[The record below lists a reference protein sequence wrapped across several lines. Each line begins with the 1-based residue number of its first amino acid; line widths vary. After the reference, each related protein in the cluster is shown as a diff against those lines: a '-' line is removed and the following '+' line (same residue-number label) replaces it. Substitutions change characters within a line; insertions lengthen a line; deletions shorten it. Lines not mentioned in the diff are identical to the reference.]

1 MEINPVHLLNHQIIR
16 DLPFGVVV
24 VDRELKINDWNSWM
38 DRWSGVPRAET
49 QGRILTEFFPDL
61 VERGFVDKIL
71 SVFETEQAAC
81 FSYHDVTRLLNF
93 DPQRA
98 PKEAASMLQ
107 DAEFRPLFDAEAEV
121 AMVCIIVDDVTDHVL
136 RLQEVEALNLELA
149 ALNEEL
155 IKANQVKGEFLQTT
169 SHELRTPLTAI
180 LGFVD
185 LLENDMAENPEEEIE
200 FLENIKSSASHLLD
214 LINDILMAAKLQ
226 SRKIELSME
235 VIDLAE
241 ILTETHALL
250 HPVAMKNNLDFSVD
264 LGDLDVC
271 IYADYQRFKQ
281 VLYNVVGNALK
292 FTEEGSVR
300 MSAHLS
306 DDEPGCV
313 VVEVTDTGIGIAP
326 DKISLVF
333 EQFCQADPSATRKYG
348 GTGLGMPISKSLM
361 EHMNGSIA
369 ISSPGLGKGAT
380 VSIAIPIADNT
391 P

>member
-1 MEINPVHLLNHQIIR
+1 
-16 DLPFGVVV
+16 VV
-24 VDRELKINDWNSWM
+24 VDRELKINDWNTWM
-38 DRWSGVPRAET
+38 DRWSGIPRAET

-71 SVFETEQAAC
+71 SVFETEQAIR
-81 FSYHDVTRLLNF
+81 FSYQDVTRLLNF
-93 DPQRA
+93 DPERA

-107 DAEFRPLFDAEAEV
+107 DAEFRPLLDAEAEV
-121 AMVCIIVDDVTDHVL
+121 AMVYMIVDDVTDHVL
-136 RLQEVEALNLELA
+136 RLHEVEALNLELEA
-149 ALNEEL
+149 VNEEL

-185 LLENDMAENPEEEIE
+185 LLENGMAETPDEEIE
-200 FLENIKSSASHLLD
+200 FLENIKSSASDLLD

-235 VIDLAE
+235 AIDLADM
-241 ILTETHALL
+241 LTETHALL
-250 HPVAMKNNLDFSVD
+250 HPVAVKNNLHFSVD

-292 FTEEGSVR
+292 FTEEGNVR
-300 MSAHLS
+300 MSAYLAE
-306 DDEPGCV
+306 DEPGCV
-313 VVEVTDTGIGIAP
+313 VVEVTDAGIGIAP
-326 DKISLVF
+326 DKIALVF
-333 EQFCQADPSATRKYG
+333 EQFCQADPSATRKFG
-348 GTGLGMPISKSLM
+348 GTGLGMPIAKSLM
-361 EHMNGSIA
+361 EHMNGSIT

-380 VSIAIPIADNT
+380 VLITIPLADNT